1 MKDRSARPL
10 PWQVLASEL
19 IGTAV
24 LILVGLSLVILMF
37 GAGSPII
44 RVIPSDA
51 ARRLLTGF
59 LFGSTGALIA
69 LSPVGKESGAH
80 LNPVVTLG
88 FWLGGK
94 LDARTAVGYI
104 LAQLA
109 GGCVGALPL
118 LAWGAMGRSVAF
130 GATLPGKDLAIGVV
144 LLGEVCTTFG
154 LIAGLCIF
162 LGFRK
167 LRPFTP
173 ALFPFLYA
181 FMVWAE
187 APISGTSTNPRTE
200 SRSCADLRGMAGMV
214 DLLGRPAD
222 RHPRGSRR
230 LQLSRKTDL
239 GRKALL
245 LRERPSSRFL
255 QGCWNALSRGHE
267 VSNQPPQLTG
277 GRTTRW
283 SATGGSRLFQPS
295 DRAVWYR
302 RCRRSSGRH

>member
-187 APISGTSTNPRTE
+187 APISGTSTNPARSLGPALISGEWQGWWIYWVGPLIGTLVGVAAFSFLARRISVAKLYYFE
-200 SRSCADLRGMAGMV
+200 SDPHRVFFKAAGT
-214 DLLGRPAD
+214 P
-222 RHPRGSRR
+222 
-230 LQLSRKTDL
+230 
-239 GRKALL
+239 
-245 LRERPSSRFL
+245 
-255 QGCWNALSRGHE
+255 
-267 VSNQPPQLTG
+267 
-277 GRTTRW
+277 
-283 SATGGSRLFQPS
+283 
-295 DRAVWYR
+295 
-302 RCRRSSGRH
+302 